1 MASMSESRTV
11 YNGAPPASELV
22 TNEGLTWL
30 EYRKNLKPDYARAWR
45 DAAFCYIMLFG
56 AFALHIAISVHW
68 GTAAGVILAPLAA
81 LWIGFWLHAL
91 NQFAHEGAHG
101 NLARDRKRNDL
112 LADWLLWPL
121 FAQTVRTYR
130 ISHMQHH
137 VHLGDL
143 QDTEINYHECMHP
156 WLITR
161 CLTGIQLVVLV
172 GAKLLKPKS
181 APAPRGSKGGAPS
194 KRDVLV
200 AVARTGLIHGL
211 FIFVPAG
218 LGIFGPALAWLI
230 GLVAIYPFFGS
241 TRQMLEH
248 RAYDAPCKTDFSKIE
263 HGAVNR
269 HFGNDIFSR
278 YFGAAG
284 VNHHLLHHW
293 DPAISYTRFA
303 DMEAF
308 ILRTP
313 YAAKMEEGRTTY
325 WRAVSTLCRTAFNLE
340 PRSG

>member
-22 TNEGLTWL
+22 TKDGLTWL
-30 EYRKNLKPDYARAWR
+30 EYRKTLKPDYARAWR
-45 DAAFCYIMLFG
+45 DAAFCYFMLFG
-56 AFALHIAISVHW
+56 AFALHIAITVHW
-68 GTAAGVILAPLAA
+68 GNAVGLILAPLSA

-130 ISHMQHH
+130 VSHMQHH

-156 WLITR
+156 WLIAK
-161 CLTGIQLVVLV
+161 CLTGIQLVVLL
-172 GAKLLKPKS
+172 GHNLMKPKPAARTSKSGS
-181 APAPRGSKGGAPS
+181 ASQS
-194 KRDVLV
+194 DLLL

-211 FIFVPAG
+211 LIAVPA
-218 LGIFGPALAWLI
+218 LFGIFGPALAWLI
-230 GLVAIYPFFGS
+230 GLVAIYPCFGS

-263 HGAVNR
+263 HGAINR

-293 DPAISYTRFA
+293 DPGISYTRFA

-308 ILRTP
+308 LSRTP

-325 WRAVSTLCRTAFNLE
+325 WRAISTLCRTAFK
-340 PRSG
+340 S